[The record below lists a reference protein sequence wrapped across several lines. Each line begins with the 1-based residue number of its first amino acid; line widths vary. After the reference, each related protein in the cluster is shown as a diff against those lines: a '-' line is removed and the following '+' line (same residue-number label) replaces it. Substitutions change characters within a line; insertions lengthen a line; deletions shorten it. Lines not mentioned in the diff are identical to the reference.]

1 MRVSPRHT
9 ARRSHARG
17 LQLCSS
23 PSEVRDSS
31 RTTTVLAPFVTAAVC
46 VDCMA
51 FAQQI
56 TFAIKFCCWSS
67 GRPTTRLRRQ
77 RTATWAKTKV
87 VSSFARHLHRPRMTL
102 REVRTRLRESRRAM
116 TRRSHCD
123 IVWHPA
129 WRAKAQY
136 ERKSDRRGSKSTLRL
151 SRNAKNEQQSGSH
164 NTSATAAI

>member
-31 RTTTVLAPFVTAAVC
+31 RTTTVSAPFVTAAVC

-51 FAQQI
+51 FAQQF
-56 TFAIKFCCWSS
+56 TFAIIICCWSS

-77 RTATWAKTKV
+77 RTATWAKTKL
-87 VSSFARHLHRPRMTL
+87 VSSFARHLHRSQTTL
-102 REVRTRLRESRRAM
+102 REVFFQFRQSRHA
-116 TRRSHCD
+116 TTERSHCV
-123 IVWHPA
+123 VWHFA
-129 WRAKAQY
+129 WRATVVH
-136 ERKSDRRGSKSTLRL
+136 ERKCCRRTFQLILRL
-151 SRNAKNEQQSGSH
+151 ARNAKNE
-164 NTSATAAI
+164 

>member
-9 ARRSHARG
+9 AGRSHARG

-77 RTATWAKTKV
+77 RTATWAKTKL
-87 VSSFARHLHRPRMTL
+87 VSSFARHLHRSQMTL

-116 TRRSHCD
+116 TRRSHTA
-123 IVWHPA
+123 IVCRPA
-129 WRAKAQY
+129 WRATVEY
-136 ERKSDRRGSKSTLRL
+136 ERNCVRRGFILALRL
-151 SRNAKNEQQSGSH
+151 SRNAKKR
-164 NTSATAAI
+164 AAKRLS

>member
-1 MRVSPRHT
+1 MLRVLPATRAPMRVSPRHT
-9 ARRSHARG
+9 AGRSHARG

-102 REVRTRLRESRRAM
+102 REVRARLRESRRAM
-116 TRRSHCD
+116 TRRSHCRHRLAPCVARD
-123 IVWHPA
+123 S
-129 WRAKAQY
+129 KQ
-136 ERKSDRRGSKSTLRL
+136 ERNRTRCFTLLTPEL
-151 SRNAKNEQQSGSH
+151 SRR
-164 NTSATAAI
+164 T